1 MYYRIKNSLDAK
13 ALANK
18 LYQEGK
24 ELCFVADRIVQII
37 TVLDENYGSDRKP
50 FDMGGYVL
58 YFPTTDV
65 YQREIGNIL
74 EFYHINPD
82 GCEYQET
89 IGEKPVNGMEWK
101 EELFLLSSDDSLVLV
116 YPMEAGK

>member
-18 LYQEGK
+18 LYQEGA
-24 ELCFVADRIVQII
+24 EMCLVADRLLEII
-37 TVLDENYGSDRKP
+37 NVLDGNYGSHRKP

-58 YFPTTDV
+58 YFPATDV

-74 EFYHINPD
+74 DFYHINPD
-82 GCEYQET
+82 SYEYLET
-89 IGEKPVNGMEWK
+89 IGGKPVNGVEWK